1 MKQYLICTAII
12 CLALASSASFAQEEQ
27 AATIDQRMEE
37 ARARLDLSD
46 AQVEALAPV
55 LERSM
60 AARQSILSSYG
71 VDLDSGTSV
80 MQQLGRQNAMA
91 MKKEL
96 DIVRA
101 DTFDAVDDILTDE
114 QFGEFKGMQRERQ
127 AEMRK
132 RMRGGS

>member
-1 MKQYLICTAII
+1 MKQHLICTAMV
-12 CLALASSASFAQEEQ
+12 CLAFVNSVSFAQDEQ
-27 AATIDQRMEE
+27 AAAIEQRVEE
-37 ARARLDLSD
+37 ARGRLNLSNS
-46 AQVEALAPV
+46 QVEALAPV

-60 AARQSILSSYG
+60 ASQQSILSKYG

-80 MQQLGRQNAMA
+80 MQRLGRQNAMA

-96 DIVRA
+96 DAVRA
-101 DTFDAVDDILTDE
+101 DTFNAVDDILTDE
-114 QFGEFKGMQRERQ
+114 QFDEFKRMQRERQ